1 MVRVAKTKAIFEVLW
16 HRQPA
21 VAKCWTPSE
30 FQRVGLAAQSLLSD
44 RRDSSLFSYG
54 YILVL
59 AKVKGE
65 PLQRGCS
72 DVSIY
77 LSERVHLP
85 AGFSCCECPS
95 SRRNCLHG
103 PCIKRFS
110 SLKRKRSVP
119 HIVLGRGPPP
129 ITITARRT
137 SPPFPT
143 PQQQSTSLPPL
154 HNPTPSSLFGLL
166 YIGDFASW

>member
-30 FQRVGLAAQSLLSD
+30 FQRLGLTAESLLSD
-44 RRDSSLFSYG
+44 
-54 YILVL
+54 
-59 AKVKGE
+59 
-65 PLQRGCS
+65 
-72 DVSIY
+72 
-77 LSERVHLP
+77 
-85 AGFSCCECPS
+85 
-95 SRRNCLHG
+95 
-103 PCIKRFS
+103 IKRFS

-154 HNPTPSSLFGLL
+154 HNPTPSSLFVSLVHRLCLL
-166 YIGDFASW
+166 VVKSSIQTLPLVAFLSGYLPWLPSIHYG